1 VSIVLATPH
10 RRWLCFITLLFA
22 LAFTRAAR
30 TIQPPPPRAPRIDR
44 LTIVAPGAPTGGWAR
59 TAEQVARTL
68 RSAGLVGDVTVVNR
82 EGDSGSFALAEF
94 VEAYRGNGRALLV
107 GGSVM
112 LGVAPSGPVGSNF
125 RSLIPIARLTGE
137 SQALATAATSPF
149 RTLDDLL
156 KAVREAPSSILWV
169 GGSYG
174 GSNYTAVT
182 MIAEAMG
189 VDEIRTNFVPTDSR
203 ADMLAFVT
211 SNPKAIGLG
220 GFGEFGP
227 DIAAGRLRVLGLTA
241 DAREYGADVPT
252 LREKGVD
259 VVFVNWRGLFAAPG
273 TTAEEQEVL
282 ASVVADMVNQAE
294 WRAVLRQQF
303 WGDMY
308 QGPRD
313 FAHFLDAVLQTPR
326 TAPPLLRIPPW
337 SGGWRRVP
345 VWLGIALTMVVIAG
359 LVAGGLWWRQRRAAQ
374 GRERVL
380 TSSLEEARQ
389 EAERHAKTADALIK
403 GVGDKMDKQFEVWAL
418 TPAEKEVAS
427 LLLKGI
433 RHKEIGEIRQTS
445 ERTVRQQSLAIYRKA
460 GVEGRTEL
468 AAYFLEDLLP
478 AAEETNQSH
487 RPLP

>member
-1 VSIVLATPH
+1 M
-10 RRWLCFITLLFA
+10 
-22 LAFTRAAR
+22 
-30 TIQPPPPRAPRIDR
+30 
-44 LTIVAPGAPTGGWAR
+44 
-59 TAEQVARTL
+59 
-68 RSAGLVGDVTVVNR
+68 TVVNR

-94 VEAYRGNGRALLV
+94 VDAYRGNGRALLV

-112 LGVAPSGPVGSNF
+112 LGVAPSGPVGSTC

-137 SQALATAATSPF
+137 SQALATSASSPF

-182 MIAEAMG
+182 IIAEAMG
-189 VDEIRTNFVPTDSR
+189 LDEIRANFVPTDSR

-211 SNPKAIGLG
+211 TNPKAIGLG

-227 DIAAGRLRVLGLTA
+227 DVAAGRLRVLGLTA
-241 DAREYGADVPT
+241 ETREAGVDVPT

-273 TTAEEQEVL
+273 TTAEEQALL
-282 ASVVADMVNQAE
+282 ASIVSDMVSQPE
-294 WRAVLRQQF
+294 WRTVLQQQY

-313 FAHFLDAVLQTPR
+313 FAHFLDSVLQTPR
-326 TAPPLLRIPPW
+326 TRPALLRIPPW
-337 SGGWRRVP
+337 SEAWRRMP
-345 VWLGIALTMVVIAG
+345 VWLGIALTLLLTSG
-359 LVAGGLWWRQRRAAQ
+359 LVAGGLWWRQRRAAL
-374 GRERVL
+374 GREQVL
-380 TSSLEEARQ
+380 TSSLEEARL
-389 EAERHAKTADALIK
+389 EVERHAKTADALIK
-403 GVGDKMDKQFEVWAL
+403 GVGDKMDKQFEVWGL

-427 LLLKGI
+427 LLLKGM

-468 AAYFLEDLLP
+468 AAYFLEDLMP
-478 AAEETNQSH
+478 SAEDSDQSH
-487 RPLP
+487 HA